1 MRSSQNKKASQKV
14 NTMDERSIKTQK
26 DPSLYHIPPQNIEA
40 EQSMLSAILIDNNAL
55 LDVIELL
62 SPEDFYKTAHQKIFS
77 AIIDLFDRGEPIDL
91 VTLANHLNE
100 KGNLEKIGGASYL
113 ARLVDAVPLAVNAQH
128 YAKIIHD
135 KAALRRLIENSN
147 AIAKRCFKDEG
158 DVDDVIDFAEASIFE
173 ISEKKSKQSF
183 YPLSKLILRNIETLE
198 EKQGNRS
205 LVTGIPMGFT
215 RLDNLT
221 SGLQNSDLIILAAR
235 PSMGKTALALNIA
248 RNAAVETNIP
258 VAIFSLEMSK
268 EQLSLRML
276 CSEARLDSSRL
287 KGGFFSM
294 EDWRRVTDAAG
305 VLSESPIYI
314 DDTPSLSA
322 MEIRA
327 KARRLKMDKNLGLI
341 IIDYLQLMQARGTA
355 ERRDLEISEI
365 SRALKALAKELNLP
379 VLALSQLNRMLE
391 QRNDKRPRLSDLR
404 ESGAL
409 EQDADVVAF
418 IYRDEIY
425 NPDQNNPKKGIADII
440 LAKQRNGPTGE
451 AALTFLA
458 NYTRFENI
466 APEEMV
472 ESNF

>member
-1 MRSSQNKKASQKV
+1 
-14 NTMDERSIKTQK
+14 
-26 DPSLYHIPPQNIEA
+26 
-40 EQSMLSAILIDNNAL
+40 
-55 LDVIELL
+55 
-62 SPEDFYKTAHQKIFS
+62 
-77 AIIDLFDRGEPIDL
+77 
-91 VTLANHLNE
+91 
-100 KGNLEKIGGASYL
+100 
-113 ARLVDAVPLAVNAQH
+113 
-128 YAKIIHD
+128 
-135 KAALRRLIENSN
+135 
-147 AIAKRCFKDEG
+147 
-158 DVDDVIDFAEASIFE
+158 
-173 ISEKKSKQSF
+173 
-183 YPLSKLILRNIETLE
+183 
-198 EKQGNRS
+198 
-205 LVTGIPMGFT
+205 MGFT
-215 RLDNLT
+215 ILDSLT

-248 RNAAVETNIP
+248 RNAAIESNIP
-258 VAIFSLEMSK
+258 VAVFSLEMSK

-287 KGGFFSM
+287 RGGFFSM
-294 EDWRRVTDAAG
+294 DDWRRLTDAAG

-314 DDTPSLSA
+314 DDTPNISA

-327 KARRLKMDKNLGLI
+327 KARRLKMDKNIGLVVV
-341 IIDYLQLMQARGTA
+341 DYLQLMQGRGTA

-425 NPDQNNPKKGIADII
+425 NPDENNPKKGTADII

-451 AALTFLA
+451 VTLTFLTT
-458 NYTRFENI
+458 YTRFENI

-472 ESNF
+472 ASTY